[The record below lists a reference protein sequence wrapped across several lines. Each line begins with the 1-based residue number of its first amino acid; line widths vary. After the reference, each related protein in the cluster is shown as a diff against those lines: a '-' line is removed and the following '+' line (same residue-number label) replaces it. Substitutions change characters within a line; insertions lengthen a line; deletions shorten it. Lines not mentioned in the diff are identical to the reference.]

1 MKMKIILKKLAPTL
15 LMIFT
20 LFPVIAQAAMED
32 DPVVW
37 KVMVDQ
43 LEYRDASGD
52 DPVVWEAQAWIGKDR
67 DKLWF
72 KTEGE
77 RTDGDTEEA
86 EAQLLYSNAV
96 STYWDLQAGLR
107 QDFEPSPERSWA
119 VIGFQGLAP
128 YFIEIDTALFIG
140 KSGRTALRF
149 EAEYELMFTQRI
161 ILTPEIEINL
171 HGKNDQ
177 ATGTGSG
184 LSDVEL
190 GLRLRYEIRR
200 GSGPYI
206 GINWEKKYG
215 NTADFARDEGEDT
228 SDTQFVVG
236 LRATF

>member
-1 MKMKIILKKLAPTL
+1 MKIILKKLVLPCLISSTFSAG
-15 LMIFT
+15 
-20 LFPVIAQAAMED
+20 IAQAAMED
-32 DPVVW
+32 DPVLW
-37 KVMVDQ
+37 KVMIDQ

-77 RTDGDTEEA
+77 RADGETENA
-86 EAQLLYSNAV
+86 EAQLLYGKALSA
-96 STYWDLQAGLR
+96 YWDIQAGLR
-107 QDFEPSPERSWA
+107 HDFKPSPERSWVA
-119 VIGFQGLAP
+119 IGFQGLAP

-140 KSGRTALRF
+140 GSGRTALRL
-149 EAEYELMFTQRI
+149 EAEYELMFTQRL
-161 ILTPEIEINL
+161 ILTPEAEINL
-171 HGKNDQ
+171 HGKNDA

-190 GLRLRYEIRR
+190 GVRLRYEIRR
-200 GSGPYI
+200 GTGPYV

-215 NTADFARDEGEDT
+215 NTADYARDEGEDT
-228 SDTQFVVG
+228 SDTQFIVG